1 MAKLP
6 SLEEM
11 ARNIAEKALEI
22 EYNGKTIREWV
33 HIIAETDLEAIKD
46 KKPAPRKERLT
57 VKEWRN
63 LDPWETCQNDR
74 YCQHDCKGC
83 IVPKLY
89 VRLAEYEDREEE
101 KGVKE

>member
-11 ARNIAEKALEI
+11 ARDAVARAFEQ
-22 EYNGKTIREWV
+22 EYKGKTFREWLD
-33 HIIAETDLEAIKD
+33 IIAETDLEAIKD
-46 KKPAPRKERLT
+46 KTPTPHKERLT

-74 YCQHDCKGC
+74 YCQRDCKGC

-89 VRLAEYEDREEE
+89 ARLAEYEDREEE
-101 KGVKE
+101 KGAKE